1 MSSDPNA
8 LQNAE
13 AAKLTAAQY
22 AKAIEDASG
31 RVKDAIKAFTDDD
44 RMRVLDNA
52 LRELSSSLAV
62 HYGKPN

>member
-44 RMRVLDNA
+44 RMRC
-52 LRELSSSLAV
+52 STTPCGS
-62 HYGKPN
+62 